1 MSDHL
6 VVVQRPVAWSVAYPV
21 EVTDS
26 GWFADPGGKVSTF
39 RWWDG
44 TAWTR
49 WLSADPTASGPGAA
63 GRPTEPTPTA
73 AVVDP
78 VPAEDADLAVL
89 PPPDPADRVVRL
101 PIAAAIVV
109 AVVLLTVVAVGAI
122 VSLTAARPLTGPPVD
137 PPPPTQAPSRMSYD
151 PGTRK
156 VSFEEMQFIAP
167 SAPFVCNTDPQKVS
181 GTFTWEFGC
190 TADVHRNYDKKN
202 NNWVTAVGMGSLDD
216 RLQASDDLATI
227 ASQTFAALLPPNHSS
242 VKATVK
248 KRKIQR
254 LTGVAP
260 DGRAVL
266 LSANVHFSKP
276 GLATKYDRV
285 VLVVVKLQ
293 SGQHAAWY
301 AMRAN
306 DSPKDVA
313 KSLEDSTNT
322 VTAR

>member
-1 MSDHL
+1 M
-6 VVVQRPVAWSVAYPV
+6 
-21 EVTDS
+21 TDS
-26 GWFADPGGKVSTF
+26 GWFADPGGKVNTF

-49 WLSADPTASGPGAA
+49 WLSADPTASGPGVESS
-63 GRPTEPTPTA
+63 PPEPQSTP

-78 VPAEDADLAVL
+78 VRAGTLDLADL

-101 PIAAAIVV
+101 PAAAAIVV
-109 AVVLLTVVAVGAI
+109 AVLLLTVVAVGAI
-122 VSLTAARPLTGPPVD
+122 VSLTADRPLTGPPVD
-137 PPPPTQAPSRMSYD
+137 PPPPTQAPSTMSYD

-167 SAPFVCNTDPQKVS
+167 SSPFVCAEPRKES

-190 TADVHRNYDKKN
+190 TADVHRNYQKN
-202 NNWVTAVGMGSLDD
+202 ASWVTAEGMGSLDD
-216 RLQASDDLATI
+216 RLQASGDLATI
-227 ASQTFAALLPPNHSS
+227 ASRTFAALLAPNYSS
-242 VKATVK
+242 VKASVK

-260 DGRAVL
+260 EGRAVL

-293 SGQHAAWY
+293 SGQHMAWY

-313 KSLEDSTNT
+313 KALEDSTKT

>member
-1 MSDHL
+1 
-6 VVVQRPVAWSVAYPV
+6 
-21 EVTDS
+21 VTDS
-26 GWFADPGGKVSTF
+26 GWFADPAGKVNTF

-44 TAWTR
+44 RAWTR
-49 WLSADPTASGPGAA
+49 WLSADPTASGPGAE
-63 GRPTEPTPTA
+63 GRPTEPTPTP

-78 VPAEDADLAVL
+78 VHAEGVDLVDL
-89 PPPDPADRVVRL
+89 PPPDPVDRVVRL
-101 PIAAAIVV
+101 PTAAAIVV

-122 VSLTAARPLTGPPVD
+122 VSLTTDRPLTGPPVG
-137 PPPPTQAPSRMSYD
+137 PPPPTQTPSKMSYD

-167 SAPFVCNTDPQKVS
+167 RAPFVCNTDPQKVS
-181 GTFTWEFGC
+181 GTFIWEFGC

-202 NNWVTAVGMGSLDD
+202 GSWVTAVGMGSLDD

-227 ASQTFAALLPPNHSS
+227 ASQTFAALLPPNYSS

-260 DGRAVL
+260 VDRAVL
-266 LSANVHFSKP
+266 LSADVHFSKP

-293 SGQHAAWY
+293 SGQHVAWY

-306 DSPKDVA
+306 DSPKDVVKA
-313 KSLEDSTNT
+313 LEDSTKT